1 MSGSGP
7 AVRILQGLT
16 PRIRPPAF
24 PAVRAPDDAP
34 PPNAP
39 HDFAI
44 SRAWLEALKGQK
56 TFLPRLRVEMEHRPN
71 AGVNGLAK
79 DCEMRMETGV
89 QSQPRLDEAKNHLAA
104 TVNSRFSA
112 LSVAKARFKSG
123 RRLQFY

>member
-1 MSGSGP
+1 LSGSGP

-24 PAVRAPDDAP
+24 PVVRAQDDAP

-44 SRAWLEALKGQK
+44 TCLAGDVESPE

-104 TVNSRFSA
+104 TVNSRFPA